1 MASGQAVEPAGQ
13 DEAVAFLS
21 DPSHYPGNVDKV
33 VRIDTHAAVI
43 FLAGDHA
50 YKMKRQ
56 VRFSFLDFT
65 TLPQRERA
73 IRAELALNRP
83 NAPEIYFQVEA
94 LRRQPEGSLAFD
106 ADGPVVEWLLVMRR
120 FDETQT
126 LDLVS
131 ERGGLSPA
139 LLDDLSDA
147 VLAYHR
153 KAPVLAPPFGGAEAV
168 ERLIEEND
176 ADLTA
181 WPDLFPPEVTAAL
194 RSEALR
200 WLERLRDLLDRRR
213 AAGRVR
219 RCHGDLHLGN
229 IVLWYHRPLLFDC
242 IEFSEEIA
250 GIDVFYDL
258 AFLLMD
264 LVHRGLVAEANQVL
278 NRYLLFADDYEGLAA
293 LPLFLSLRA
302 AVRAKVSAPAAAAQA
317 DAAAAGHLREEAAV
331 YFAQAHDDL
340 VPAQARLVA
349 VGGLSGTGKSTLAA
363 CLAPYLGSAPGAV
376 WLRSDSLRK
385 VLLDQPLDAPLG
397 KEAYA
402 ADVTERV
409 YGELRAR
416 AERSLAAGRCVLIDA
431 VHGRPEER
439 DALAALAARLGVPF
453 HGLWLDAPLDLRKDR
468 VSARRGD
475 ASDADAAVVAH
486 QESYDLGEI
495 GWARLDAGQP
505 LARLEEQAKDLLV

>member
-13 DEAVAFLS
+13 DEAIAFLS
-21 DPSHYPGNVDKV
+21 DPDHYPGGVDTV

-43 FLAGDHA
+43 FLVGDRA

-73 IRAELALNRP
+73 IRAELALNRA
-83 NAPEIYFQVEA
+83 NAPDIYLEVEA
-94 LRRQPEGSLAFD
+94 LRRQPGGSLAFD
-106 ADGPVVEWLLVMRR
+106 ADGPAVEWLLVMRR

-126 LDLVS
+126 LDRVS
-131 ERGGLSPA
+131 ERESLSRA

-147 VLAYHR
+147 VLVYHR
-153 KAPVLAPPFGGAEAV
+153 EAPILAPPFGGAEAV
-168 ERLIEEND
+168 ERLITENGV
-176 ADLTA
+176 DLAA
-181 WPDLFPPEVTAAL
+181 WPELFPPEMTAAL
-194 RSEALR
+194 QSETQR
-200 WLERLRDLLDRRR
+200 WLERLRGPLDHRRTQ
-213 AAGRVR
+213 GRVR

-229 IVLWYHRPLLFDC
+229 IVRWRGRPLLFDC

-302 AVRAKVSAPAAAAQA
+302 TVRAKVSAPAAAAQTDLA
-317 DAAAAGHLREEAAV
+317 TARHLREEAAA
-331 YFAQAHDDL
+331 YL
-340 VPAQARLVA
+340 AQARNYLEPAPARLV
-349 VGGLSGTGKSTLAA
+349 VLGGLSGTGKSTLAA
-363 CLAPYLGSAPGAV
+363 RLAPYLGPAPGAV

-385 VLLDQPLDAPLG
+385 VLLGKPLDAPLG
-397 KEAYA
+397 KESYA
-402 ADVTERV
+402 ANVTERV
-409 YGELRAR
+409 YGELCAR
-416 AERSLAAGRCVLIDA
+416 AERSLTAGRCVLIDA
-431 VHGRPEER
+431 VHGRPVER
-439 DALAALAARLGVPF
+439 DALEALAEGLGVPF
-453 HGLWLDAPLDLRKDR
+453 QGLWLDAPLDVRTER
-468 VSARRGD
+468 VGARRGD
-475 ASDADAAVVAH
+475 ASDADAAVVAQ

-495 GWARLDAGQP
+495 GWARLDAGQS
-505 LARLEEQAKDLLV
+505 LARLEEQVRNLL

>member
-1 MASGQAVEPAGQ
+1 MASGQAMEPTAQ
-13 DEAVAFLS
+13 DEAIAFLS
-21 DPSHYPGNVDKV
+21 DPDHYPENVDRV

-43 FLAGDHA
+43 FLVGNRA

-83 NAPEIYFQVEA
+83 NAPEIYLEVAA
-94 LRRQPEGSLAFD
+94 LRRQPDGGLAFD
-106 ADGPVVEWLLVMRR
+106 AEGPVVEWLLVMRR

-126 LDLVS
+126 LDYVS
-131 ERGGLSPA
+131 EREGLSPA
-139 LLDDLSDA
+139 LLDGLSDA
-147 VLAYHR
+147 VFAYHGE
-153 KAPVLAPPFGGAEAV
+153 APVLAQPFGGAEAI

-176 ADLTA
+176 TDLTA
-181 WPDLFPPEVTAAL
+181 WPALFPPEATATL
-194 RSEALR
+194 KSETLR
-200 WLERLRDLLDRRR
+200 WLERLRSLLDRRR
-213 AAGRVR
+213 AMGRVR

-229 IVLWYHRPLLFDC
+229 IVLWHGRPLLFDC

-250 GIDVFYDL
+250 GIDIFYDL

-278 NRYLLFADDYEGLAA
+278 NRYLLFADDYEGLAT

-302 AVRAKVSAPAAAAQA
+302 TVRAKVSAPAAAAQTDLA
-317 DAAAAGHLREEAAV
+317 MARHLREEAST
-331 YFAQAHDDL
+331 YFAQARNYL
-340 VPAQARLVA
+340 APAPARLVA
-349 VGGLSGTGKSTLAA
+349 LGGLSGTGKSTLAA
-363 CLAPYLGSAPGAV
+363 RLAPCLGSAPGAV

-385 VLLDQPLDAPLG
+385 VLLGKPLDAPLG
-397 KEAYA
+397 KESYA

-409 YGELRAR
+409 YSELCAR
-416 AERSLAAGRCVLIDA
+416 AERSLTAGRGVLIDA
-431 VHGRPEER
+431 VHGRPAER
-439 DALAALAARLGVPF
+439 DALEALAARLGVPF
-453 HGLWLDAPLDLRKDR
+453 QGLWLDAPLDVRTER
-468 VSARRGD
+468 VGARRGD
-475 ASDADAAVVAH
+475 ASDADAAVVAQ

-505 LARLEEQAKDLLV
+505 LARLEEQARNLL

>member
-1 MASGQAVEPAGQ
+1 MLGEPAGEETTQ
-13 DEAVAFLS
+13 DEAIAFLS
-21 DPSHYPGNVDKV
+21 DPDHYSESVDEV

-43 FLAGDHA
+43 FLAGGHA

-65 TLPQRERA
+65 TLPQREQA
-73 IRAELALNRP
+73 IRAELALNRA
-83 NAPEIYFQVEA
+83 NAPEIYLEVEA
-94 LRRQPEGSLAFD
+94 LRRQPDGGLAFD
-106 ADGPVVEWLLVMRR
+106 AEGPAIEWLLVMRR

-131 ERGGLSPA
+131 AREGLSPA

-147 VLAYHR
+147 VLVYHR
-153 KAPVLAPPFGGAEAV
+153 EAPVLAPPFGGAEAV

-176 ADLTA
+176 ADLAA
-181 WPDLFPPEVTAAL
+181 WPELFPPEATAAL
-194 RSEALR
+194 RSDMQR
-200 WLERLRDLLDRRR
+200 WLERLRGLLDRRR
-213 AAGRVR
+213 AEGRVR

-229 IVLWYHRPLLFDC
+229 IVRWRGRPLPFDC
-242 IEFSEEIA
+242 IEFSEVIA

-258 AFLLMD
+258 AFLIMD

-302 AVRAKVSAPAAAAQA
+302 TVRAKVSAPAAAAQA
-317 DAAAAGHLREEAAV
+317 DPIAARHLREEAPL
-331 YFAQAHDDL
+331 YFAQARDYL
-340 VPAQARLVA
+340 APAPARLVA

-363 CLAPYLGSAPGAV
+363 RLAPYLGSAPGAV

-385 VLLDQPLDAPLG
+385 VLLGKPLDVRLG
-397 KEAYA
+397 KESYA
-402 ADVTERV
+402 AGITERV
-409 YGELRAR
+409 YDELRDR
-416 AERSLAAGRCVLIDA
+416 AERSLTAGRCVLIDA
-431 VHGRPEER
+431 VHGRPAER
-439 DALAALAARLGVPF
+439 DALEVLAARLGVPF
-453 HGLWLDAPLDLRKDR
+453 QGLWLDAPLDVRTDR
-468 VSARRGD
+468 VGGRRGD
-475 ASDADAAVVAH
+475 ASDADAAVVAQ

-505 LARLEEQAKDLLV
+505 VARLEEQAKGLL